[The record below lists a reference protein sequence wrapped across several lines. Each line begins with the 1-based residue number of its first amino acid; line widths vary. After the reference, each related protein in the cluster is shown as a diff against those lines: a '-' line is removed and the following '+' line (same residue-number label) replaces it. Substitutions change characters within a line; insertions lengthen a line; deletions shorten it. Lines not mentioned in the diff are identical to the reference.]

1 MRSGSCAPVE
11 WGLIRAPSL
20 RGRDQAGKC
29 QRCYNNG
36 LDSNRAIL
44 QTALDLPDKE
54 RAELALRLVE
64 SLDGESAHDVEAA
77 WAAEVKDRVD
87 ALRRGEA
94 RTRPAADVFREARA
108 RLAHR
113 G

>member
-1 MRSGSCAPVE
+1 M
-11 WGLIRAPSL
+11 
-20 RGRDQAGKC
+20 K
-29 QRCYNNG
+29 QRQGAYNDG
-36 LDSNRAIL
+36 MSSNCAIL
-44 QTALDLPDKE
+44 QTALDLPGKE

-64 SLDGESAHDVEAA
+64 SLNREPADDVEAA

-94 RTRPAADVFREARA
+94 RTRLAAHVFREARE
-108 RLAHR
+108 RLAHH

>member
-1 MRSGSCAPVE
+1 MRYN
-11 WGLIRAPSL
+11 
-20 RGRDQAGKC
+20 AGM
-29 QRCYNNG
+29 
-36 LDSNRAIL
+36 DSNRAIL
-44 QTALDLPDKE
+44 QTALGLPEDQ

-64 SLDGESAHDVEAA
+64 SLDGQPATDVEAA
-77 WAAEVKDRVD
+77 WAVEVKERVD

-94 RTRPAADVFREARA
+94 RTRPAADVFREARE

>member
-1 MRSGSCAPVE
+1 MS
-11 WGLIRAPSL
+11 
-20 RGRDQAGKC
+20 
-29 QRCYNNG
+29 
-36 LDSNRAIL
+36 SNRAIL

-64 SLDGESAHDVEAA
+64 SLDGEPVEGVEAA
-77 WAAEVKDRVD
+77 WAAEVRDRVD

-94 RTRPAADVFREARA
+94 RTRPAKDVFREARE
-108 RLAHR
+108 RLARR

>member
-1 MRSGSCAPVE
+1 MGGMSS
-11 WGLIRAPSL
+11 
-20 RGRDQAGKC
+20 D
-29 QRCYNNG
+29 
-36 LDSNRAIL
+36 RAIL
-44 QTALDLPDKE
+44 QTVLDLPDKE

-64 SLDGESAHDVEAA
+64 SLDGAPADDVEAA

-94 RTRPAADVFREARA
+94 RTRPAADVFREARE